1 MLHSNREYLSLK
13 TNIPAASS
21 NLAPGLA
28 RYKFNARK
36 HDKFKNELLYVKNI
50 IFHFIL
56 YSLVNEFDHGG
67 SNLNHLH

>member
-1 MLHSNREYLSLK
+1 MMLHSNREYLSLK
-13 TNIPAASS
+13 TNIPAAS
-21 NLAPGLA
+21 NLAPAGLA

-36 HDKFKNELLYVKNI
+36 HDKFKNELRQKHKK
-50 IFHFIL
+50 FHFIL